1 MGKEELQWLSDHSEE
16 VEKYS
21 GKWIAFT
28 AKHGIV
34 ASGTSAKDILNTFKN
49 KGLRS
54 PSIFKVPRKDE
65 NEFVLIVIK

>member
-1 MGKEELQWLSDHSEE
+1 MGKEELQWLSEHSKE

-21 GKWIAFT
+21 GKWIVFT

-34 ASGTSAKDILNTFKN
+34 ASATSAKDAFNASKT
-49 KGLRS
+49 KGIKS

-65 NEFVLIVIK
+65 NEFVLIVVK